1 VKSTLAIFFEDAR
14 KAADEMHAT
23 LPALDVDDDAL
34 EAELAEAQRRS
45 IEFFERQD
53 REAAEARKR
62 EDAEFAVA
70 I

>member
-1 VKSTLAIFFEDAR
+1 
-14 KAADEMHAT
+14 MHAT